1 LPEEDVKRWV
11 FLVVWALAA
20 GWVITAPASAQ
31 TDSFASQ
38 FYGVWYP
45 FPLGNP
51 TTGSI
56 RYEFHHNA
64 ATGKDEMTVARTCP
78 GEYRS
83 PIAKV
88 VVPIEIAED
97 NIRVLK
103 GGSDAQAGEGNFVCR
118 VSVVASVMSYTV
130 SDNGTRVTITNPGG
144 NPDIL
149 DLARQDVVSASL
161 LPANFYG
168 SWLLPPF
175 DQKDARIEIRFV
187 FYNSAD
193 SNKSNIRQVM
203 SCSKGNR
210 SLIAE
215 AESAIT
221 VGKDEITILDSD
233 SHEEREGSI
242 VCKATLSAATLH
254 YVLSPNGEIMTL
266 SKPGDKPLVLTRE
279 H

>member
-1 LPEEDVKRWV
+1 LPEEDVKKWV
-11 FLVVWALAA
+11 FLVVWALAP
-20 GWVITAPASAQ
+20 GWLITAPASAQ
-31 TDSFASQ
+31 TASFASQ
-38 FYGVWYP
+38 FYGIWYP
-45 FPLGNP
+45 YPLGN
-51 TTGSI
+51 TNTGSV

-64 ATGKDEMTVARTCP
+64 ITGKDEMTVSRTCP

-83 PIAKV
+83 PVAKV
-88 VVPIEIAED
+88 LVPVEIAED

-103 GGSDAQAGEGNFVCR
+103 GGSDAQAGEGDLVCR
-118 VSVVASVMSYTV
+118 ISLAAGLMSYTL
-130 SDNGTRVTITNPGG
+130 SEDGTRITLTNPGG

-149 DLARQDVVSASL
+149 ELARQDAVNASL

-175 DQKDARIEIRFV
+175 DQKDARIQIRFV
-187 FYNSAD
+187 FYNNAD
-193 SNKSNIRQVM
+193 SNKSNVRQVM
-203 SCSKGNR
+203 SCSRGKN

-233 SHEEREGSI
+233 SHEERDGPFI
-242 VCKATLSAATLH
+242 CKATLSAATLH

>member
-1 LPEEDVKRWV
+1 MKRWV
-11 FLVVWALAA
+11 FLVVWALAP
-20 GWVITAPASAQ
+20 GWLITAAASAQ
-31 TDSFASQ
+31 TASFASQ

-51 TTGSI
+51 NTGSI

-83 PIAKV
+83 PVAKV
-88 VVPIEIAED
+88 VVPVEIAED

-103 GGSDAQAGEGNFVCR
+103 GGSDAQAGEGDSVCR
-118 VSVVASVMSYTV
+118 VSVEAGVMSYTV
-130 SDNGTRVTITNPGG
+130 LENGTRITITNPGG

-168 SWLLPPF
+168 SWLLAPF
-175 DQKDARIEIRFV
+175 DEKDTRVQIRLV
-187 FYNSAD
+187 FYNNAD
-193 SNKSNIRQVM
+193 SNKSNVRQVI
-203 SCSKGNR
+203 SCSKGNS

-215 AESAIT
+215 VESALT
-221 VGKDEITILDSD
+221 VGKDQITILDSA
-233 SHEEREGSI
+233 SHEEREGSFT
-242 VCKATLSAATLH
+242 CKATLAAGTMR

-266 SKPGDKPLVLTRE
+266 SKAGDKPLVLTRE

>member
-1 LPEEDVKRWV
+1 LPEEDVKKWV
-11 FLVVWALAA
+11 FLVVWALAF
-20 GWVITAPASAQ
+20 GWLITAAASAQ
-31 TDSFASQ
+31 TASFASQ
-38 FYGVWYP
+38 FYGTWYP

-51 TTGSI
+51 DTGSI

-78 GEYRS
+78 GQYRS

-88 VVPIEIAED
+88 IAPLEISE
-97 NIRVLK
+97 NTIRVLK
-103 GGSDAQAGEGNFVCR
+103 GGSDAQAGEGDSVCR
-118 VSVVASVMSYTV
+118 ISVAAAVMSYTI
-130 SDNGTRVTITNPGG
+130 SEDGTRITLTNPGG

-149 DLARQDVVSASL
+149 ELARQDAVNGSL

-175 DQKDARIEIRFV
+175 DQKDARIQIRFV
-187 FYNSAD
+187 FYNNAD
-193 SNKSNIRQVM
+193 TNKTDIRQVM
-203 SCSKGNR
+203 SCSKGNS

-215 AESAIT
+215 VESAIT
-221 VGKDEITILDSD
+221 VAKDEITILDSA
-233 SHEEREGSI
+233 SHEEREGPFI
-242 VCKATLSAATLH
+242 CKATLSAATLH